1 MPIGFSVRVD
11 LRGLQLALAN
21 VKNGVPRAAT
31 RAINRTLVTV
41 RAEAARE
48 IAADIGVPVRQVTP
62 SLPITKAT
70 FTTLTGAIV
79 IDDKRRIPLGELN
92 PQGPEP
98 SRGKGQG
105 VSYSLGGS
113 RRRIP
118 TAFLATMKSGH
129 RGVFKRKGTKRLPIQ
144 ELFGPSI
151 QRVAAKRT
159 ILDAVK
165 RLGAATLA
173 KNLQHEVS
181 FLLTGAHQVPTGEE

>member
-11 LRGLQLALAN
+11 LRGLQLALAT

-92 PQGPEP
+92 PQGPE
-98 SRGKGQG
+98 S
-105 VSYSLGGS
+105 S
-113 RRRIP
+113 
-118 TAFLATMKSGH
+118 
-129 RGVFKRKGTKRLPIQ
+129 
-144 ELFGPSI
+144 SI
-151 QRVAAKRT
+151 CLQLRAKRFASP
-159 ILDAVK
+159 I
-165 RLGAATLA
+165 RSG
-173 KNLQHEVS
+173 
-181 FLLTGAHQVPTGEE
+181 